1 MDERGLQ
8 FLKDLLATPSPSGY
22 EQVVQRVVRDF
33 VAPFAASIR
42 TDWHG
47 NVIAA
52 VNPEGHPRVMLAGHC
67 DQIGLMVKHIDD
79 NGYVWVDT
87 IGGWDIQMLIGQ
99 NMVIWGRNGPVKGVI
114 ARKAIHL
121 LSQDDR
127 FRYPFTWECDELHP
141 PLDPATMH
149 TDPRVARSQKNV
161 DRSLRLAPTLDAA
174 HPMGAWE
181 AQECAL
187 LHAYDFASAT
197 FAVMF
202 NCQGYGAWL
211 AQQDRTWVY
220 ERQKLMLQYMQSGGL
235 RPAESWLLKTPP
247 HMEQIDKIL
256 TVFPDAR
263 FVTTYREPT
272 EVVASSCSLS
282 SQVMAMARDE
292 IDWHQHGRLTTYG
305 VTQSLRLL
313 LAGVVVGVV
322 LGSGAALLTLMN
334 PDILRAMQAFM
345 LGSTGYVGWSAVQ
358 VMAVALGLCLL
369 TALGCS
375 RTLDALTLGED
386 TARSLG
392 QRLTLI
398 RLLLIAALSLAT
410 GAAVAQCGL
419 IAFVG
424 LVAPHLVRSW
434 GPTTHGA
441 LLLLSALTGGALLL
455 AADIAA
461 RWVIAPQELPVGIIT
476 ALLGGSYLLWL
487 MHRRKA
493 HFGGAGGSQ

>member
-1 MDERGLQ
+1 MRPSSLLSPKTAAQLTALLLLGAV
-8 FLKDLLATPSPSGY
+8 LLALGLAIGSMGWSPWTES
-22 EQVVQRVVRDF
+22 
-33 VAPFAASIR
+33 S
-42 TDWHG
+42 
-47 NVIAA
+47 
-52 VNPEGHPRVMLAGHC
+52 
-67 DQIGLMVKHIDD
+67 
-79 NGYVWVDT
+79 DT
-87 IGGWDIQMLIGQ
+87 MRMILWDI
-99 NMVIWGRNGPVKGVI
+99 R
-114 ARKAIHL
+114 A
-121 LSQDDR
+121 
-127 FRYPFTWECDELHP
+127 
-141 PLDPATMH
+141 
-149 TDPRVARSQKNV
+149 PRSI
-161 DRSLRLAPTLDAA
+161 
-174 HPMGAWE
+174 
-181 AQECAL
+181 
-187 LHAYDFASAT
+187 
-197 FAVMF
+197 
-202 NCQGYGAWL
+202 GAWL
-211 AQQDRTWVY
+211 AGALLALAGAIAQ
-220 ERQKLMLQYMQSGGL
+220 GL
-235 RPAESWLLKTPP
+235 FRNPLADPYLLGCSAGASLGVAALLFVMGVSPPAAALALRVGMTGAAFVGAIGAVLLT
-247 HMEQIDKIL
+247 L
-256 TVFPDAR
+256 VLAR
-263 FVTTYREPT
+263 
-272 EVVASSCSLS
+272 
-282 SQVMAMARDE
+282 
-292 IDWHQHGRLTTYG
+292 G

-322 LGSGAALLTLMN
+322 LGSGSALLTLMN

-358 VMAVALGLCLL
+358 VMVVAMGLCLL
-369 TALGCS
+369 VALGCS
-375 RTLDALTLGED
+375 RTLDALTLGDD

-493 HFGGAGGSQ
+493 HFGGAGGSR

>member
-1 MDERGLQ
+1 MRAASLLSAKTAAQLTALLLLGAV
-8 FLKDLLATPSPSGY
+8 LLALGLAIGSMGWSPW
-22 EQVVQRVVRDF
+22 
-33 VAPFAASIR
+33 
-42 TDWHG
+42 T
-47 NVIAA
+47 
-52 VNPEGHPRVMLAGHC
+52 EGG
-67 DQIGLMVKHIDD
+67 
-79 NGYVWVDT
+79 DT
-87 IGGWDIQMLIGQ
+87 MRMILWDI
-99 NMVIWGRNGPVKGVI
+99 RAP
-114 ARKAIHL
+114 
-121 LSQDDR
+121 
-127 FRYPFTWECDELHP
+127 
-141 PLDPATMH
+141 
-149 TDPRVARSQKNV
+149 
-161 DRSLRLAPTLDAA
+161 RSL
-174 HPMGAWE
+174 
-181 AQECAL
+181 
-187 LHAYDFASAT
+187 
-197 FAVMF
+197 
-202 NCQGYGAWL
+202 GAWL
-211 AQQDRTWVY
+211 AGALLALAGAIAQ
-220 ERQKLMLQYMQSGGL
+220 GL
-235 RPAESWLLKTPP
+235 FRNPLADPYLLGCSAGASLGVAALLFVMGVSPAAAALALRVGMTGAAFAGAIGAVLLT
-247 HMEQIDKIL
+247 L
-256 TVFPDAR
+256 VLAR
-263 FVTTYREPT
+263 
-272 EVVASSCSLS
+272 
-282 SQVMAMARDE
+282 
-292 IDWHQHGRLTTYG
+292 G

-322 LGSGAALLTLMN
+322 LGSGSALLTLMN

-358 VMAVALGLCLL
+358 VMVVAMAACLL
-369 TALGCS
+369 VALGCS

-398 RLLLIAALSLAT
+398 RLLLIATLSLAT

-493 HFGGAGGSQ
+493 HFGGMGGSR

>member
-1 MDERGLQ
+1 MRRTAAQLTALLLLGAV
-8 FLKDLLATPSPSGY
+8 LLALGLAIGSMGWSPW
-22 EQVVQRVVRDF
+22 
-33 VAPFAASIR
+33 
-42 TDWHG
+42 T
-47 NVIAA
+47 
-52 VNPEGHPRVMLAGHC
+52 EGG
-67 DQIGLMVKHIDD
+67 
-79 NGYVWVDT
+79 DT
-87 IGGWDIQMLIGQ
+87 MRMILWDI
-99 NMVIWGRNGPVKGVI
+99 RAP
-114 ARKAIHL
+114 
-121 LSQDDR
+121 
-127 FRYPFTWECDELHP
+127 
-141 PLDPATMH
+141 
-149 TDPRVARSQKNV
+149 
-161 DRSLRLAPTLDAA
+161 RSL
-174 HPMGAWE
+174 
-181 AQECAL
+181 
-187 LHAYDFASAT
+187 
-197 FAVMF
+197 
-202 NCQGYGAWL
+202 GAWL
-211 AQQDRTWVY
+211 AGALLALAGAIAQ
-220 ERQKLMLQYMQSGGL
+220 GL
-235 RPAESWLLKTPP
+235 FRNPLADPYLLGCSAGASLGVAALLFVMGVSPAAAALALRVGMTGAAFAGAIGAVLLT
-247 HMEQIDKIL
+247 L
-256 TVFPDAR
+256 LLAR
-263 FVTTYREPT
+263 
-272 EVVASSCSLS
+272 
-282 SQVMAMARDE
+282 
-292 IDWHQHGRLTTYG
+292 G

-322 LGSGAALLTLMN
+322 LGSGSALLTLMN

-358 VMAVALGLCLL
+358 VMVVAMVLCLL
-369 TALGCS
+369 VALGCS

-493 HFGGAGGSQ
+493 PLGGTGGAR

>member
-1 MDERGLQ
+1 MRPSSLLSPKTAAQLTALLLLGAA
-8 FLKDLLATPSPSGY
+8 LLALGLAIGSMGWSPWTES
-22 EQVVQRVVRDF
+22 
-33 VAPFAASIR
+33 S
-42 TDWHG
+42 
-47 NVIAA
+47 
-52 VNPEGHPRVMLAGHC
+52 
-67 DQIGLMVKHIDD
+67 
-79 NGYVWVDT
+79 DT
-87 IGGWDIQMLIGQ
+87 MRMILWDI
-99 NMVIWGRNGPVKGVI
+99 R
-114 ARKAIHL
+114 A
-121 LSQDDR
+121 
-127 FRYPFTWECDELHP
+127 
-141 PLDPATMH
+141 
-149 TDPRVARSQKNV
+149 PRSI
-161 DRSLRLAPTLDAA
+161 
-174 HPMGAWE
+174 
-181 AQECAL
+181 
-187 LHAYDFASAT
+187 
-197 FAVMF
+197 
-202 NCQGYGAWL
+202 GAWL
-211 AQQDRTWVY
+211 AGALLALAGAIAQ
-220 ERQKLMLQYMQSGGL
+220 GL
-235 RPAESWLLKTPP
+235 FRNPLADPYLLGCSAGASLGVAALLFVMGVSPAAAALALRVGMTGAAFVGAIGAVLLT
-247 HMEQIDKIL
+247 L
-256 TVFPDAR
+256 VLAR
-263 FVTTYREPT
+263 
-272 EVVASSCSLS
+272 
-282 SQVMAMARDE
+282 
-292 IDWHQHGRLTTYG
+292 G

-322 LGSGAALLTLMN
+322 LGSGSALLTLMN

-358 VMAVALGLCLL
+358 VMVVAMGLCLL
-369 TALGCS
+369 VALGCS

-493 HFGGAGGSQ
+493 HFGGTGGSR

>member
-1 MDERGLQ
+1 MRRTAAQLTALLLLGAV
-8 FLKDLLATPSPSGY
+8 LLALGLAIGSMGWSPW
-22 EQVVQRVVRDF
+22 
-33 VAPFAASIR
+33 
-42 TDWHG
+42 T
-47 NVIAA
+47 
-52 VNPEGHPRVMLAGHC
+52 EGG
-67 DQIGLMVKHIDD
+67 
-79 NGYVWVDT
+79 DT
-87 IGGWDIQMLIGQ
+87 MRMILWDI
-99 NMVIWGRNGPVKGVI
+99 RAP
-114 ARKAIHL
+114 
-121 LSQDDR
+121 
-127 FRYPFTWECDELHP
+127 
-141 PLDPATMH
+141 
-149 TDPRVARSQKNV
+149 
-161 DRSLRLAPTLDAA
+161 RSL
-174 HPMGAWE
+174 
-181 AQECAL
+181 
-187 LHAYDFASAT
+187 
-197 FAVMF
+197 
-202 NCQGYGAWL
+202 GAWL
-211 AQQDRTWVY
+211 AGALLALAGAIAQ
-220 ERQKLMLQYMQSGGL
+220 GL
-235 RPAESWLLKTPP
+235 FRNPLADPYLLGCSAGASLGVAALLFVMGVSPAAAALALRVGMTGAAFAGAIGAVLLT
-247 HMEQIDKIL
+247 L
-256 TVFPDAR
+256 LLAR
-263 FVTTYREPT
+263 
-272 EVVASSCSLS
+272 
-282 SQVMAMARDE
+282 
-292 IDWHQHGRLTTYG
+292 G

-322 LGSGAALLTLMN
+322 LGSGSALLTLMN

-358 VMAVALGLCLL
+358 VMVVAMVLCLL
-369 TALGCS
+369 VALGCS

-493 HFGGAGGSQ
+493 HLGGTGGAR

>member
-1 MDERGLQ
+1 MRRTAAQLTALLLLGAV
-8 FLKDLLATPSPSGY
+8 LLALGLAIGSMGWSPW
-22 EQVVQRVVRDF
+22 
-33 VAPFAASIR
+33 
-42 TDWHG
+42 TDG
-47 NVIAA
+47 
-52 VNPEGHPRVMLAGHC
+52 G
-67 DQIGLMVKHIDD
+67 
-79 NGYVWVDT
+79 DT
-87 IGGWDIQMLIGQ
+87 MRMILWDI
-99 NMVIWGRNGPVKGVI
+99 RAP
-114 ARKAIHL
+114 
-121 LSQDDR
+121 
-127 FRYPFTWECDELHP
+127 
-141 PLDPATMH
+141 
-149 TDPRVARSQKNV
+149 
-161 DRSLRLAPTLDAA
+161 RSL
-174 HPMGAWE
+174 
-181 AQECAL
+181 
-187 LHAYDFASAT
+187 
-197 FAVMF
+197 
-202 NCQGYGAWL
+202 GAWL
-211 AQQDRTWVY
+211 AGALLALAGAIAQ
-220 ERQKLMLQYMQSGGL
+220 GL
-235 RPAESWLLKTPP
+235 FRNPLADPYLLGCSAGASLGVAALLFVMGVSPAAAALALRVGMTGAAFAGAIGAVLLT
-247 HMEQIDKIL
+247 L
-256 TVFPDAR
+256 VLAR
-263 FVTTYREPT
+263 
-272 EVVASSCSLS
+272 
-282 SQVMAMARDE
+282 
-292 IDWHQHGRLTTYG
+292 G

-322 LGSGAALLTLMN
+322 LGSGSALLTLMN

-358 VMAVALGLCLL
+358 VMVVAMVLCLL
-369 TALGCS
+369 VALGCS

-493 HFGGAGGSQ
+493 HFGGMGGSR

>member
-1 MDERGLQ
+1 MRTSSLLSAKTAAQLTALLLLGAV
-8 FLKDLLATPSPSGY
+8 LLALGLAIGSMGWSPW
-22 EQVVQRVVRDF
+22 
-33 VAPFAASIR
+33 
-42 TDWHG
+42 T
-47 NVIAA
+47 
-52 VNPEGHPRVMLAGHC
+52 EGG
-67 DQIGLMVKHIDD
+67 
-79 NGYVWVDT
+79 DT
-87 IGGWDIQMLIGQ
+87 MRMILWDI
-99 NMVIWGRNGPVKGVI
+99 RAP
-114 ARKAIHL
+114 
-121 LSQDDR
+121 
-127 FRYPFTWECDELHP
+127 
-141 PLDPATMH
+141 
-149 TDPRVARSQKNV
+149 
-161 DRSLRLAPTLDAA
+161 RSL
-174 HPMGAWE
+174 
-181 AQECAL
+181 
-187 LHAYDFASAT
+187 
-197 FAVMF
+197 
-202 NCQGYGAWL
+202 GAWL
-211 AQQDRTWVY
+211 AGALLALAGAIAQ
-220 ERQKLMLQYMQSGGL
+220 GL
-235 RPAESWLLKTPP
+235 FRNPLADPYLLGCSAGASLGVAALLFVMGVSPAAAALALRVGMTGAAFAGAIGAVLLT
-247 HMEQIDKIL
+247 L
-256 TVFPDAR
+256 VLAR
-263 FVTTYREPT
+263 
-272 EVVASSCSLS
+272 
-282 SQVMAMARDE
+282 
-292 IDWHQHGRLTTYG
+292 G

-322 LGSGAALLTLMN
+322 LGSGSALLTLMN

-358 VMAVALGLCLL
+358 VMVVAMAACLLVAL
-369 TALGCS
+369 ACS

-441 LLLLSALTGGALLL
+441 LLLLSSLTGGALLL

-493 HFGGAGGSQ
+493 HFGGAGGSR

>member
-1 MDERGLQ
+1 MRPSSLLSPKTAAQLTALLLLGAV
-8 FLKDLLATPSPSGY
+8 LLALGLAIGSMGWSPWTES
-22 EQVVQRVVRDF
+22 
-33 VAPFAASIR
+33 S
-42 TDWHG
+42 
-47 NVIAA
+47 
-52 VNPEGHPRVMLAGHC
+52 
-67 DQIGLMVKHIDD
+67 
-79 NGYVWVDT
+79 DT
-87 IGGWDIQMLIGQ
+87 MRMILWDI
-99 NMVIWGRNGPVKGVI
+99 R
-114 ARKAIHL
+114 A
-121 LSQDDR
+121 
-127 FRYPFTWECDELHP
+127 
-141 PLDPATMH
+141 
-149 TDPRVARSQKNV
+149 PRSI
-161 DRSLRLAPTLDAA
+161 
-174 HPMGAWE
+174 
-181 AQECAL
+181 
-187 LHAYDFASAT
+187 
-197 FAVMF
+197 
-202 NCQGYGAWL
+202 GAWL
-211 AQQDRTWVY
+211 AGALLALAGAIAQ
-220 ERQKLMLQYMQSGGL
+220 GL
-235 RPAESWLLKTPP
+235 FRNPLADPYLLGCSAGASLGVAALLFVMGVSPAAAALALRVGMTGAAFAGAIGAVLLT
-247 HMEQIDKIL
+247 L
-256 TVFPDAR
+256 VLAR
-263 FVTTYREPT
+263 
-272 EVVASSCSLS
+272 
-282 SQVMAMARDE
+282 
-292 IDWHQHGRLTTYG
+292 G

-322 LGSGAALLTLMN
+322 LGSGSALLTLMN

-358 VMAVALGLCLL
+358 VMVVAMGLCLL
-369 TALGCS
+369 VALGCS

-493 HFGGAGGSQ
+493 HFGGTGGSR

>member
-1 MDERGLQ
+1 MRPSSLLSPKTAAQLTALLLLGAA
-8 FLKDLLATPSPSGY
+8 LLALGLAIGSMGWSPWTES
-22 EQVVQRVVRDF
+22 
-33 VAPFAASIR
+33 S
-42 TDWHG
+42 
-47 NVIAA
+47 
-52 VNPEGHPRVMLAGHC
+52 
-67 DQIGLMVKHIDD
+67 
-79 NGYVWVDT
+79 DT
-87 IGGWDIQMLIGQ
+87 MRMILWDI
-99 NMVIWGRNGPVKGVI
+99 R
-114 ARKAIHL
+114 A
-121 LSQDDR
+121 
-127 FRYPFTWECDELHP
+127 
-141 PLDPATMH
+141 
-149 TDPRVARSQKNV
+149 PRSI
-161 DRSLRLAPTLDAA
+161 
-174 HPMGAWE
+174 
-181 AQECAL
+181 
-187 LHAYDFASAT
+187 
-197 FAVMF
+197 
-202 NCQGYGAWL
+202 GAWL
-211 AQQDRTWVY
+211 AGALLALAGAIAQ
-220 ERQKLMLQYMQSGGL
+220 GL
-235 RPAESWLLKTPP
+235 FRNPLADPYLLGCSAGASLGVAALLFVMGVSPAAAALALRVGMTGAAFVGAIGAVLLT
-247 HMEQIDKIL
+247 L
-256 TVFPDAR
+256 VLAR
-263 FVTTYREPT
+263 
-272 EVVASSCSLS
+272 
-282 SQVMAMARDE
+282 
-292 IDWHQHGRLTTYG
+292 G

-322 LGSGAALLTLMN
+322 LGSGSALLTLMN

-358 VMAVALGLCLL
+358 VMVVAMGLCLL
-369 TALGCS
+369 VALGCS

-493 HFGGAGGSQ
+493 HFGGAGGSR

>member
-1 MDERGLQ
+1 MRRTAAQLTALLLLGAV
-8 FLKDLLATPSPSGY
+8 LLALGLAIGSMGWSPW
-22 EQVVQRVVRDF
+22 
-33 VAPFAASIR
+33 
-42 TDWHG
+42 T
-47 NVIAA
+47 
-52 VNPEGHPRVMLAGHC
+52 EGG
-67 DQIGLMVKHIDD
+67 
-79 NGYVWVDT
+79 DT
-87 IGGWDIQMLIGQ
+87 MRMILWDI
-99 NMVIWGRNGPVKGVI
+99 RAP
-114 ARKAIHL
+114 
-121 LSQDDR
+121 
-127 FRYPFTWECDELHP
+127 
-141 PLDPATMH
+141 
-149 TDPRVARSQKNV
+149 
-161 DRSLRLAPTLDAA
+161 RSL
-174 HPMGAWE
+174 
-181 AQECAL
+181 
-187 LHAYDFASAT
+187 
-197 FAVMF
+197 
-202 NCQGYGAWL
+202 GAWL
-211 AQQDRTWVY
+211 AGALLALAGAIAQ
-220 ERQKLMLQYMQSGGL
+220 GL
-235 RPAESWLLKTPP
+235 FRNPLADPYLLGCSAGASLGVAALLFVMGVSPAAAALALRVGMTGAAFAGAIGAVLLT
-247 HMEQIDKIL
+247 L
-256 TVFPDAR
+256 LLAR
-263 FVTTYREPT
+263 
-272 EVVASSCSLS
+272 
-282 SQVMAMARDE
+282 
-292 IDWHQHGRLTTYG
+292 G

-322 LGSGAALLTLMN
+322 LGSGSALLTLMN

-358 VMAVALGLCLL
+358 VMVVAMVLCLL
-369 TALGCS
+369 VALGCS

-398 RLLLIAALSLAT
+398 RLLLIAALSRAT

-493 HFGGAGGSQ
+493 HLGGTGGAR

>member
-1 MDERGLQ
+1 MRAKSAPSAPSATSAASAASTASARIAAQ
-8 FLKDLLATPSPSGY
+8 FVALLVLGAVLLALGLAIGSLGWSPWT
-22 EQVVQRVVRDF
+22 E
-33 VAPFAASIR
+33 
-42 TDWHG
+42 
-47 NVIAA
+47 
-52 VNPEGHPRVMLAGHC
+52 AG
-67 DQIGLMVKHIDD
+67 
-79 NGYVWVDT
+79 DT
-87 IGGWDIQMLIGQ
+87 MRLILWDI
-99 NMVIWGRNGPVKGVI
+99 RAP
-114 ARKAIHL
+114 
-121 LSQDDR
+121 
-127 FRYPFTWECDELHP
+127 
-141 PLDPATMH
+141 
-149 TDPRVARSQKNV
+149 
-161 DRSLRLAPTLDAA
+161 RSL
-174 HPMGAWE
+174 
-181 AQECAL
+181 
-187 LHAYDFASAT
+187 
-197 FAVMF
+197 
-202 NCQGYGAWL
+202 GAWL
-211 AQQDRTWVY
+211 AGALLALAGAVAQ
-220 ERQKLMLQYMQSGGL
+220 GL
-235 RPAESWLLKTPP
+235 FRNPLADPYLLGCSAGASLGVAALLFVMGISPAAAALALRVGMTGAAFVGAIGAVLLT
-247 HMEQIDKIL
+247 L
-256 TVFPDAR
+256 VLAR
-263 FVTTYREPT
+263 
-272 EVVASSCSLS
+272 
-282 SQVMAMARDE
+282 
-292 IDWHQHGRLTTYG
+292 G

-398 RLLLIAALSLAT
+398 RLLLIATLSLAT

>member
-1 MDERGLQ
+1 MRRTAAQLTALLLLGAV
-8 FLKDLLATPSPSGY
+8 LLALGLAIGSMGWSPW
-22 EQVVQRVVRDF
+22 
-33 VAPFAASIR
+33 
-42 TDWHG
+42 T
-47 NVIAA
+47 
-52 VNPEGHPRVMLAGHC
+52 EGG
-67 DQIGLMVKHIDD
+67 
-79 NGYVWVDT
+79 DT
-87 IGGWDIQMLIGQ
+87 MRMILWDI
-99 NMVIWGRNGPVKGVI
+99 RAP
-114 ARKAIHL
+114 
-121 LSQDDR
+121 
-127 FRYPFTWECDELHP
+127 
-141 PLDPATMH
+141 
-149 TDPRVARSQKNV
+149 
-161 DRSLRLAPTLDAA
+161 RSL
-174 HPMGAWE
+174 
-181 AQECAL
+181 
-187 LHAYDFASAT
+187 
-197 FAVMF
+197 
-202 NCQGYGAWL
+202 GAWL
-211 AQQDRTWVY
+211 AGALLALAGAIAQ
-220 ERQKLMLQYMQSGGL
+220 GL
-235 RPAESWLLKTPP
+235 FRNPLADPYLLGCSAGASLGVAALLFVMGVSPAAAALALRVGMTGAAFAGAIGAVLLT
-247 HMEQIDKIL
+247 L
-256 TVFPDAR
+256 LLAR
-263 FVTTYREPT
+263 
-272 EVVASSCSLS
+272 
-282 SQVMAMARDE
+282 
-292 IDWHQHGRLTTYG
+292 G

-322 LGSGAALLTLMN
+322 LGSGSALLTLMN
-334 PDILRAMQAFM
+334 PVILRAMQAFM

-358 VMAVALGLCLL
+358 VMVVAMVLCLL
-369 TALGCS
+369 VALGCS

-493 HFGGAGGSQ
+493 HLGGTGGAR

>member
-1 MDERGLQ
+1 MHDFGHLPAAVSALAVLALALFLSLYYAAGMGLAVRWSAGAAPTRRV
-8 FLKDLLATPSPSGY
+8 LAFAALWLGAELARASWFTGFPWIASGY
-22 EQVVQRVVRDF
+22 AHAQG
-33 VAPFAASIR
+33 PLAA
-42 TDWHG
+42 
-47 NVIAA
+47 
-52 VNPEGHPRVMLAGHC
+52 
-67 DQIGLMVKHIDD
+67 
-79 NGYVWVDT
+79 
-87 IGGWDIQMLIGQ
+87 
-99 NMVIWGRNGPVKGVI
+99 
-114 ARKAIHL
+114 
-121 LSQDDR
+121 
-127 FRYPFTWECDELHP
+127 
-141 PLDPATMH
+141 
-149 TDPRVARSQKNV
+149 
-161 DRSLRLAPTLDAA
+161 LAPYVGVYGITAVAALPAAALALRHCMTGAAFVGAIGAVLLTL
-174 HPMGAWE
+174 
-181 AQECAL
+181 
-187 LHAYDFASAT
+187 
-197 FAVMF
+197 V
-202 NCQGYGAWL
+202 L
-211 AQQDRTWVY
+211 AR
-220 ERQKLMLQYMQSGGL
+220 
-235 RPAESWLLKTPP
+235 
-247 HMEQIDKIL
+247 
-256 TVFPDAR
+256 
-263 FVTTYREPT
+263 
-272 EVVASSCSLS
+272 
-282 SQVMAMARDE
+282 
-292 IDWHQHGRLTTYG
+292 G

-398 RLLLIAALSLAT
+398 RLLLIATLSLAT